1 MEVYQVNQ
9 MLVRTTQYTPTA
21 LRAVSV
27 MTMKKGLTHG
37 GGCQTAKHR
46 NHGTLG
52 WHCQHL

>member
-9 MLVRTTQYTPTA
+9 MLVKTTQYTPTA

-37 GGCQTAKHR
+37 GGCQTAKQLTR
-46 NHGTLG
+46 SASAEGK
-52 WHCQHL
+52 